1 MNYIN
6 KIFWE
11 ALKTPPRTSIFIK
24 IKVIIETSLEI
35 ILYICSEKYFS
46 NNFKYRHVMKELKNL
61 DAIRELLAS
70 HPIYT
75 YDYSD
80 GLYINKEATNIQVY
94 SIDLE
99 DEPFA
104 AYISGYIITYASE
117 EVLFENL
124 RENIISHMD
133 LTKGAD
139 DQYYDDSP
147 SQVEAILFGI
157 LQLTPEHQ
165 DYIITGL
172 KKHLREFIQ
181 DDEQDEDMISQYTNI
196 YNDIEKWESDHRETE
211 IFQQLAVSELFNQ
224 LNK

>member
-1 MNYIN
+1 MRNI
-6 KIFWE
+6 
-11 ALKTPPRTSIFIK
+11 SQ
-24 IKVIIETSLEI
+24 I
-35 ILYICSEKYFS
+35 ILI
-46 NNFKYRHVMKELKNL
+46 YRHVMKELKNL
-61 DAIRELLAS
+61 EAIRELLAS

-80 GLYINKEATNIQVY
+80 GLLINKEDTNIQVY

-99 DEPFA
+99 DELFA

-124 RENIISHMD
+124 KENIISHMD
-133 LTKGAD
+133 LIKGAD
-139 DQYYDDSP
+139 DQYYDYSP
-147 SQVEAILFGI
+147 SQVEAIIFGI
-157 LQLTPEHQ
+157 PQLTPEHQ

-181 DDEQDEDMISQYTNI
+181 DEEQDEDMISQYTAT
-196 YNDIEKWESDHRETE
+196 YNALEKWESDKRET
-211 IFQQLAVSELFNQ
+211 QLFDSLAASELIRQ

>member
-1 MNYIN
+1 
-6 KIFWE
+6 
-11 ALKTPPRTSIFIK
+11 
-24 IKVIIETSLEI
+24 
-35 ILYICSEKYFS
+35 
-46 NNFKYRHVMKELKNL
+46 MKELKNL
-61 DAIRELLAS
+61 EAIRELLAS

-80 GLYINKEATNIQVY
+80 GLLINKEDTNIQVY

-99 DEPFA
+99 DDPLA
-104 AYISGYIITYASE
+104 AYISGYIITYTSE

-139 DQYYDDSP
+139 DQYYDYSP
-147 SQVEAILFGI
+147 AQVEAIIFGI
-157 LQLTPEHQ
+157 PQLTPEHQ

-181 DDEQDEDMISQYTNI
+181 DEEQDEDMISQYTAT
-196 YNDIEKWESDHRETE
+196 YNALEKWESDKRET
-211 IFQQLAVSELFNQ
+211 QLFDSLAASELIRQ

>member
-1 MNYIN
+1 
-6 KIFWE
+6 
-11 ALKTPPRTSIFIK
+11 
-24 IKVIIETSLEI
+24 
-35 ILYICSEKYFS
+35 
-46 NNFKYRHVMKELKNL
+46 MKELKNL
-61 DAIRELLAS
+61 EAIRELLAS

-80 GLYINKEATNIQVY
+80 GLLINKEDTNIQVY

-133 LTKGAD
+133 LTKGTD
-139 DQYYDDSP
+139 DQYYDYSP

-181 DDEQDEDMISQYTNI
+181 DDEQDEDMISQYTSI
-196 YNDIEKWESDHRETE
+196 YNAIEKWESDHRETE